1 MRSCKFWSKIF
12 NKIQKNVLFLT
23 RLTKEKI
30 ISSIQEMPENFSFDE
45 LIQRAFVLEKIE
57 IAEQQ
62 IIEEKVNTT
71 IQAKQK
77 LEKLNQKK

>member
-1 MRSCKFWSKIF
+1 MPSCKFWSKIF
-12 NKIQKNVLFLT
+12 NKIQKNVLFLIM
-23 RLTKEKI
+23 LTKEKI

-77 LEKLNQKK
+77 LEKWLK

>member
-1 MRSCKFWSKIF
+1 M
-12 NKIQKNVLFLT
+12 
-23 RLTKEKI
+23 LTKEKI

-45 LIQRAFVLEKIE
+45 LVQRAFVLEKIE

-77 LEKLNQKK
+77 LEKWLK

>member
-12 NKIQKNVLFLT
+12 NKIQKNVLFLIM
-23 RLTKEKI
+23 LTKEKI

-45 LIQRAFVLEKIE
+45 LVQRAFVLEKIE

-77 LEKLNQKK
+77 LEKWLK

>member
-1 MRSCKFWSKIF
+1 M
-12 NKIQKNVLFLT
+12 
-23 RLTKEKI
+23 LTKEKI

-45 LIQRAFVLEKIE
+45 LVPRAFVLEKIE

-77 LEKLNQKK
+77 LEKWLK